1 MTMHAVDNDPRRLLV
16 LKLTA
21 EGMTL
26 AAQRDLVEYW
36 GRRKAEGRPTD
47 WT

>member
-1 MTMHAVDNDPRRLLV
+1 MPMHVPDNDPRRLLL
-16 LKLTA
+16 LKLSA
-21 EGMTL
+21 ERMSL

-36 GRRKAEGRPTD
+36 GRRKAEGRPND